1 MKKHKN
7 IYRLA
12 LISVLLL
19 AALGCQS
26 RRQVSDE
33 ESAPGGT
40 SEVDPRGFDPLE
52 MPQDREVVPLEH
64 PKPGE
69 ISGHSA
75 FVDIDGDAS
84 DTTVH
89 SETVTPGEAD
99 SLNNQAFRV
108 QLFTSKVY
116 GDARYALR
124 VAEEIFDRP
133 VFLDY
138 EVPYYKLRVGNFAN
152 REAAEEYLLRA
163 KAAGYTDAWVV
174 VVNIRVKETAPL
186 YDEPLLP
193 ESVDSTYLDL
203 EEETVDDEP

>member
-1 MKKHKN
+1 MKRHES
-7 IYRLA
+7 IYKL
-12 LISVLLL
+12 VVL
-19 AALGCQS
+19 AALVLIAFGCQS
-26 RRQVSDE
+26 RRQVTDE
-33 ESAPGGT
+33 EATPTGT
-40 SEVDPRGFDPLE
+40 PEVDQRGFDPLE
-52 MPQDREVVPLEH
+52 MPEDREIVPVKY
-64 PKPGE
+64 PKSGE
-69 ISGHSA
+69 IVGQSA
-75 FVDIDGDAS
+75 FVDSDGDVA
-84 DTTVH
+84 DTALYSAAQVAL
-89 SETVTPGEAD
+89 ETD

-138 EVPYYKLRVGNFAN
+138 EVPYYKLRVGNFVD

-163 KAAGYTDAWVV
+163 KAAGYSDAWVV

-186 YDEPLLP
+186 YDELMLP
-193 ESVDSTYLDL
+193 ESVDSTYFDA